1 MRSPVKLPGPSP
13 TTIPAICWTSSPA
26 RTCLIIG
33 TIWAACCRA
42 VRIECSAAPRSD
54 PIATLAMAVAVS
66 MASQGSLFKHATRR
80 IRIVGQPEMPVERGC
95 PRAGA
100 LGPLD
105 QDDRAPLFPQH
116 VVEAEIASFVGV
128 AQAVAVY
135 VVDRNRT
142 GVVVMNQRVGGTG
155 RARPCAQAAADGLDE
170 GRLPGPQLS
179 RQRSE
184 ERRVGEECRS
194 RWSPYH

>member
-1 MRSPVKLPGPSP
+1 MPFAAAHPIRRPVKLPGPSP
-13 TTIPAICWTSSPA
+13 TMIPAISSSCSFARA
-26 RTCLIIG
+26 RTSWMSG
-33 TIWAACCRA
+33 TICAACWRA
-42 VRIECSAAPRSD
+42 PRIERTADTRSAEPR
-54 PIATLAMAVAVS
+54 ATLATSVAVS

-100 LGPLD
+100 LGPFD

-142 GVVVMNQRVGGTG
+142 GVVVMN
-155 RARPCAQAAADGLDE
+155 
-170 GRLPGPQLS
+170 
-179 RQRSE
+179 
-184 ERRVGEECRS
+184 
-194 RWSPYH
+194 